1 MPEIKNTFIKGRMNL
16 DLDER
21 LTPNGEYREALNIEV
36 STSDDSDIGTVQNIA
51 ANQSI
56 MFPSNLANSP
66 GSNPNLI
73 CIGSISDE
81 KNNCL
86 YWFVTADITVNTGL
100 STIIKHDLEGT
111 GSFTPVII
119 DTNNSVLQFN
129 NNINITGIN
138 IVDDFLFFTD
148 GVNEPKK
155 INIKDFE
162 ENGHTLDFTT
172 TSNFYVNGVST
183 GAVTKEDVTV
193 IKKKPTKPPVVELIK
208 TIDVDDINVS
218 SATIQPFSFDGIS
231 VGDTI
236 TINFDLEMFVVVQAG
251 APNVTGDVVTYA
263 TYEDIAGNTYQLEE
277 ILDSN
282 GVGTGSYTAPELVDN
297 TGFGLGDFV
306 SVRDAKGISFPTD
319 SIIILSDPALPGSLP
334 NNTQVRL
341 MYNSKII
348 IGGSPTPIVD
358 APGNFTAFAG
368 TLASNDL
375 IAEVTFT
382 VLSIDNTLPS
392 SPIAFDYMIEADKEI
407 LFEKDFS
414 RFAYRYKY
422 KDGEY
427 SAFGPFSQVAF
438 EAGQFSIHPTR
449 EPYNTAMENNISKI
463 ILKDF
468 VTNDIPKD
476 VVEIDLLYKPEN
488 SNIIYSLDTI
498 KPFLEN
504 GSSNPVWTTINGST
518 NAHEFAGNYIY
529 NLPVYQQASDTG
541 YYEITTDTVHA
552 AIPSNQSLRLYDN
565 VPKAAKAQDFTANR
579 LIYGNYTQNLSIKD
593 YDNNLSLN
601 YESRSIDQTDVS
613 DFILGLKS
621 VKSQRTYQAGISFL
635 DLYGRETPI
644 FTSGETSTLK
654 IPFNK
659 SADPLVFDGNASK
672 SNRLTIRNIPGVIGS
687 NNARYEDPHFFK
699 IFIKET
705 STEYYNLVLDR
716 VYRAEDDGNLWLS
729 FPSSDRNKI
738 KEDDFI
744 ILKKQL
750 NEDAQVDEE
759 NKFKVIDIKNEAP
772 KFIRAKYRNLGEADG
787 GGNLSDLFI
796 DPSLQPTQGANKI
809 VVSKEQLSDEQIAD
823 LQKLFDE
830 NFKLSIK
837 FTKVMSSGVVLN
849 STRYFITSL
858 TSFDGSP
865 DYYSISLEKTIES
878 QDSWVESSVGVLE
891 PTLKIVFF
899 KEEIDEWEEFQGR
912 FFVKI
917 LSNITT
923 AKYLEQQIGENL
935 QQILSARLQ
944 LFALIDDSKYLAN
957 NNYNQGTV
965 TNLSSTGISDARAE
979 WQEALKFGGNVVTSG
994 WFIDG
999 MGSVAQQPLQ
1009 YSTAPTGLTGPNV
1022 ASNNQSALGSTTF
1035 FTHGNEFDVSASGN
1049 LFKAGPP
1056 SSLSIGWI
1064 TNFIPDFNQSFL
1076 YDFTVYQNDGG
1087 PVDGVEGIFT
1097 ADGQYNVYSTSAGR
1111 AWRKQPYG
1119 SFLDPVNNTLLY
1131 GEDVYGD
1138 SGSNGHYMHLSFAGV
1153 GVNLHNGNLP
1163 VDNPGNI
1170 TDLYDHYAG
1179 NLALTNFTGGS
1190 YLIDLQNIENFNAQ
1204 QNNRKKVCNVF
1215 QDYSNRDN
1223 EKVISQWDPIGR
1235 TSLNN
1240 FSQSNKVLIDNLNT
1254 GARFRFTNDNSNTIF
1269 TIKKVVEKR
1278 LYNHTAWNRRVVWD
1292 STNNE
1297 YIEDTGTVHYAWADL
1312 AKELGIN
1319 NGVTTNVEEK
1329 RTNLKNKLRDFGA
1342 KDNRRTMYVIELDKD
1357 PSLLLNPPD
1366 ELAGPLTT
1374 VDSTFI
1380 EFLQNYVSDEDV
1392 LLSDNP
1398 AIFETE
1404 PKENVDLDIYH
1415 EVTQAYPLQLDT
1427 QSAINPIDNRKS
1439 YLIGS
1444 VHDIVRC
1451 TKEEYN
1457 IDINQQLL
1465 DTRVY
1470 NWNGDVVEINSGLTP
1485 QFGMP
1490 LPSDPSVT
1498 VAANNIN
1505 HQTELLAGRF
1515 LQFHKTDGSY
1525 VEVEIDSVD
1534 SISTI
1539 DTINLTYSITKI
1551 KVKPIINKL
1560 GLSYHNCYSFGNGV
1574 ESNRIRDDFNKPF
1587 VKNGFKVSTTL
1598 QEQYLED
1605 KRTNSLIFSGLYNKS
1620 TSLNDLNQFI
1630 MAEKITKELEPT
1642 YGSIQKLFARDSDLI
1657 ALCEDKIVQIYADK
1671 DAIFNADGNP
1681 QLIASEKVLGQSRP
1695 FVGEYG
1701 ISKNPE
1707 SFASSSYRAYF
1718 ADKQRGAVLRLS
1730 MDGLTPISEAGMKD
1744 WFRDK
1749 FKGDYFN
1756 IIGSYDVNKDNY
1768 HLSFDFGNTFNSN
1781 DNFKSTTSSVTVTYK
1796 EAVKGWVSFK
1806 GFIQESG
1813 VSCVSDYFTFRNGE
1827 IWKHNIDDQ
1836 KNNFYGQSQTSFVTA
1851 VFNNVPTAVKHF
1863 NTLNYDGQQ
1872 GWFCQFINTDLE
1884 NGSTLGD
1891 FINKENKY
1899 FATIVNDGLNENGG
1913 LDTSSFNFQGVGIAD
1928 TIDYNI

>member
-1064 TNFIPDFNQSFL
+1064 TNFIPDFNQSFP

-1119 SFLDPVNNTLLY
+1119 DFLDPVNNTLLY

>member
-51 ANQSI
+51 ANQSV

-66 GSNPNLI
+66 GVNTDLI

-86 YWFVTADITVNTGL
+86 YWFVTADIVTNTGL
-100 STIIKHDLEGT
+100 STIIKYDLDANV
-111 GSFTPVII
+111 FTPIII

-138 IVDDFLFFTD
+138 VVDDFLFFTD

-162 ENGHTLDFTT
+162 ENGHTLDFST
-172 TSNFYVNGVST
+172 TSNFFVNGLST
-183 GAVTKEDVTV
+183 GTVTKEDITV

-208 TIDVDDINVS
+208 TTDVDDINIS
-218 SATIQPFSFDGIS
+218 NATIQPFSFDGIS

-236 TINFDLEMFVVVQAG
+236 TINFDLQMFVVVQATDNAG
-251 APNVTGDVVTYA
+251 IPGDVVTYA

-277 ILDSN
+277 ILDAN
-282 GVGTGSYTAPELVDN
+282 GIGTGNYTAPELVDN

-306 SVRDAKGISFPTD
+306 SVRDAKGIVFPTD
-319 SIIILSDPALPGSLP
+319 SVVILSDPASPGSLP
-334 NNTQVRL
+334 NNAQVRL
-341 MYNSKII
+341 KYNSKII
-348 IGGSPTPIVD
+348 TGGSPTPIID
-358 APGNFTAFAG
+358 APGNYTAFGG
-368 TLASNDL
+368 TLASSDL
-375 IAEVTFT
+375 VAEVSFT
-382 VLSIDNTLPS
+382 VLSVDNTLPS
-392 SPIAFDYMIEADKEI
+392 SPIAFDYMIEADKDV
-407 LFEKDFS
+407 LFEKDFA

-438 EAGQFSIHPTR
+438 EAGEFSIHPTR

-468 VTNDIPKD
+468 VTHDIPKD

-504 GSSNPVWTTINGST
+504 GNSNPAWSTIDGS
-518 NAHEFAGNYIY
+518 NSSHEFAGNYIY
-529 NLPVYQQASDTG
+529 NLSVYQQASDTG

-552 AIPSNQSLRLYDN
+552 AIPSNQSLRPYDN
-565 VPKAAKAQDFTANR
+565 VPKTAKAQDFTANR
-579 LIYGNYTQNLSIKD
+579 LIYGNYTQNLNIRD
-593 YDNNLSLN
+593 YDNNLSLG
-601 YESRSIDQTDVS
+601 YENRSIDQTGGL
-613 DFILGLKS
+613 DFTLGLKS
-621 VKSQRTYQAGISFL
+621 IKSQRTYQAGISFL

-659 SADPLVFDGNASK
+659 SVDPLVFDGNASK
-672 SNRLTIRNIPGVIGS
+672 SNRLTIRNIPGIIGS
-687 NNARYEDPHFFK
+687 NNARYEDPTFFK
-699 IFIKET
+699 IYIKET
-705 STEYYNLVLDR
+705 SSEYYNLVLDR

-772 KFIRAKYRNLGEADG
+772 RFIRAKHRNLGEADG

-809 VVSKEQLSDEQIAD
+809 VISKEQLSDEQIAD

-837 FTKVMSSGVVLN
+837 FTKVLSSGVILN

-865 DYYSISLEKTIES
+865 DYYSISLEKTIEP
-878 QDSWVESSVGVLE
+878 QDAWVESSVGVLE
-891 PTLKIVFF
+891 PTLKTVFF
-899 KEEIDEWEEFQGR
+899 REEIDQWEEFQGR

-944 LFALIDDSKYLAN
+944 LFALIDDDKYLAN
-957 NNYNQGTV
+957 PNYTQGAA
-965 TNLSSTGISDARAE
+965 TNLSSTGISDTRAE
-979 WQEALKFGGNVVTSG
+979 WQEALKFGGNVITSG

-999 MGSVAQQPLQ
+999 MGSVAQQPLK
-1009 YSTAPTGLTGPNV
+1009 YTTAVGGLQAPSV
-1022 ASNNQSALGSTTF
+1022 SSNNQSALSSTTF
-1035 FTHGNEFDVSASGN
+1035 VTHGNEFDVSASGN

-1056 SSLSIGWI
+1056 SGLTIDWKSNYIHYA
-1064 TNFIPDFNQSFL
+1064 FPQ
-1076 YDFTVYQNDGG
+1076 VYAYVDSVFQNDGG
-1087 PVDGVEGIFT
+1087 PVDGVEGVFT

-1119 SFLDPVNNTLLY
+1119 NFLDPVNNTLLY

-1153 GVNLHNGNLP
+1153 GVDLHNGSLP
-1163 VDNPGNI
+1163 DSNPNDI
-1170 TDLYDHYAG
+1170 TDLYSYSS
-1179 NLALTNFTGGS
+1179 NVALTNFTGSS

-1204 QNNRKKVCNVF
+1204 ANNRKKVCNVY

-1223 EKVISQWDPIGR
+1223 EKVISQWDPVGR
-1235 TSLNN
+1235 ASLGN
-1240 FSQSNKVLIDNLNT
+1240 FSQSNKVLIDNLNV
-1254 GARFRFTNDNSNTIF
+1254 GARFRFTNDNSNTVF

-1297 YIEDTGTVHYAWADL
+1297 YIEDTGTVHYAWVALALELRISTALTADVQQ
-1312 AKELGIN
+1312 AFTI
-1319 NGVTTNVEEK
+1319 
-1329 RTNLKNKLRDFGA
+1329 LKNKLRDFGA

-1357 PSLLLNPPD
+1357 PSALLNPPD

-1392 LLSDNP
+1392 LLSENP
-1398 AIFETE
+1398 AVFETE

-1439 YLIGS
+1439 YLVGS

-1490 LPSDPSVT
+1490 LPSDPTVT
-1498 VAANNIN
+1498 VLANNTA
-1505 HQTELLAGRF
+1505 HQTELLAGHF
-1515 LQFHKTDGSY
+1515 LQFHKIDGSY
-1525 VEVEIDSVD
+1525 VELEIESVDTITEIDS
-1534 SISTI
+1534 
-1539 DTINLTYSITKI
+1539 INLIYSITKI

-1605 KRTNSLIFSGLYNKS
+1605 KRTSSLIFSGLYNKN

-1657 ALCEDKIVQIYADK
+1657 ALCEDKIVQIFADK

-1749 FKGDYFN
+1749 FRGNYFN

-1768 HLSFDFGNTFNSN
+1768 HLTFDSGNNFNAN

-1806 GFIQESG
+1806 GFVQESG
-1813 VSCVSDYFTFRNGE
+1813 VSCVNDYFTFRNGE
-1827 IWKHNIDDQ
+1827 IWKHNVDDQ
-1836 KNNFYGQSQTSFVTA
+1836 KNNFYGQNQTSFITA

-1884 NGSTLGD
+1884 NGTTLGD

-1899 FATIVNDGLNENGG
+1899 FATITNDGLNTTGDI
-1913 LDTSSFNFQGVGIAD
+1913 DTSSFNFQGIGIAD

>member
-1119 SFLDPVNNTLLY
+1119 NFLDPVNNTLLY

>member
-51 ANQSI
+51 ANQSV

-66 GSNPNLI
+66 GVNTDLI

-86 YWFVTADITVNTGL
+86 YWFVTADIVTDTGL
-100 STIIKHDLEGT
+100 STIIKYDLDANV
-111 GSFTPVII
+111 FTPIII

-172 TSNFYVNGVST
+172 TSNFFVNGLST
-183 GAVTKEDVTV
+183 GTVTKEDITV

-208 TIDVDDINVS
+208 TTDQSDITFS
-218 SATIQPFSFDGIS
+218 TATIEPFSFSGIS
-231 VGDTI
+231 AGDTI
-236 TINFDLEMFVVVQAG
+236 TIDFNLEMYVAIQAPDG
-251 APNVTGDVVTYA
+251 FGLGGDVVNYPTY
-263 TYEDIAGNTYQLEE
+263 TDIAGNNYQLTEE
-277 ILDSN
+277 LDAN
-282 GVGTGSYTAPELVDN
+282 GIATGNYTAPELMDS
-297 TGFGLGDFV
+297 TPSGLFGSGDFV
-306 SVRDAKGISFPTD
+306 SVRNARPIAFPTN
-319 SIIILSDPALPGSLP
+319 SVLLLSDPNAPGILPG
-334 NNTQVRL
+334 NAQVRL
-341 MYNSKII
+341 MYDSINYV
-348 IGGSPTPIVD
+348 GGSPTPIID
-358 APGNFTAFAG
+358 APGNYTVFAG
-368 TLASNDL
+368 TLASSDI
-375 IAEVTFT
+375 IAQVTFK
-382 VLSIDNTLPS
+382 VLRVDGDLS
-392 SPIAFDYMIEADKEI
+392 STPISFDYMLENFNEP
-407 LFEKDFS
+407 LFEKDFA

-449 EPYNTAMENNISKI
+449 EPYNTAMENNISKV

-468 VTNDIPKD
+468 VTHDIPRD

-488 SNIIYSLDTI
+488 SNIVYSLDTI
-498 KPFLEN
+498 KPSLAD
-504 GSSNPVWTTINGST
+504 GSANPAWTSIDGVGHNQ
-518 NAHEFAGNYIY
+518 HEFAGNYILGISS
-529 NLPVYQQASDTG
+529 NFPASDTG

-552 AIPSNQSLRLYDN
+552 AIPSNQSLRPYDN

-579 LIYGNYTQNLSIKD
+579 LIYGNYTQNLKIDD
-593 YDNNLSLN
+593 YNSNLFLG
-601 YESRSIDQTDVS
+601 YEPRSFDQS
-613 DFILGLKS
+613 EINDFSLGLKS

-654 IPFNK
+654 IPFDK
-659 SADPLVFDGNASK
+659 DPMPDQFEGNASK
-672 SNRLTIRNIPGVIGS
+672 SNRLIVQNIPGEIGD
-687 NNARYEDPHFFK
+687 NNVRAADPTFFK
-699 IFIKET
+699 IYIKET
-705 STEYYNLVLDR
+705 SSEYYNLVLDR

-729 FPSSDRNKI
+729 FHSSDRNKI

-744 ILKKQL
+744 ILKKKL
-750 NEDAQVDEE
+750 NDDAQVNEE

-772 KFIRAKYRNLGEADG
+772 RFIRAKHRVLGEFDG
-787 GGNLSDLFI
+787 QGDLSTLFI
-796 DPSLQPTQGANKI
+796 EPTVQPTVNSNKLI
-809 VVSKEQLSDEQIAD
+809 ISKESVLDEQVGE

-830 NFKLSIK
+830 GLTLSIK
-837 FTKVMSSGVVLN
+837 FTKTTLAGSVLN
-849 STRYFITSL
+849 STRYFFTSL
-858 TSFDGSP
+858 TTVTGSP
-865 DYYSISLEKTIES
+865 DYYVITLDKAIES
-878 QDSWVESSVGVLE
+878 QDGWVESSPGTLAT
-891 PTLKIVFF
+891 TLKTTIF

-923 AKYLEQQIGENL
+923 ALHLESQIGIDT
-935 QQILSARLQ
+935 QQILNARAD
-944 LFALIDDSKYLAN
+944 LFALIDDDKYLAN
-957 NNYNQGTV
+957 ANYSQGTA
-965 TNLSSTGISDARAE
+965 TNVSSTGITNTKDE
-979 WQEALKFGGNVVTSG
+979 WLEVFKFGGSTTTSG

-999 MGSVAQQPLQ
+999 MGCVAHQPTKSSDTSYGGFQ
-1009 YSTAPTGLTGPNV
+1009 AAEANPPSDVGLTTLN
-1022 ASNNQSALGSTTF
+1022 S
-1035 FTHGNEFDVSASGN
+1035 HGTEFDVSTSGN
-1049 LFKAGPP
+1049 LFKAGLPN
-1056 SSLSIGWI
+1056 SLTIDWVANYYGTI
-1064 TNFIPDFNQSFL
+1064 QNAV
-1076 YDFTVYQNDGG
+1076 YDNDGSF
-1087 PVDGVEGIFT
+1087 VDGVEGVFQAT
-1097 ADGQYNVYSTSAGR
+1097 GQYNNYNTSAGR
-1111 AWRKQPYG
+1111 AWKNQIYG
-1119 SFLDPVNNTLLY
+1119 SFNDVGDFDTYGAVNSD
-1131 GEDVYGD
+1131 GF
-1138 SGSNGHYMHLSFAGV
+1138 YMHLSFGNV
-1153 GVNLHNGNLP
+1153 GVDLHDGELPLENPNNIAELYGMNTGN
-1163 VDNPGNI
+1163 VAI
-1170 TDLYDHYAG
+1170 TNYDASQYI
-1179 NLALTNFTGGS
+1179 L
-1190 YLIDLQNIENFNAQ
+1190 DLQHIENFNT
-1204 QNNRKKVCNVF
+1204 QNNGKKRVCNVR
-1215 QDYSNRDN
+1215 QDYSTRDN
-1223 EKVISQWDPIGR
+1223 IKTTSQWDPAGR
-1235 TSLNN
+1235 TELGN
-1240 FSQSNKVLIDNLNT
+1240 FNSSNKIIVDNLVA
-1254 GARFRFTNDNSNTIF
+1254 GAKFRFTNDNSGTVF
-1269 TIKKVVEKR
+1269 TIKRVRIKR
-1278 LYNHTAWNRRVVWD
+1278 LYNHTAWNRRAVWD
-1292 STNNE
+1292 PTNNE
-1297 YIEDTGTVHYAWADL
+1297 YIEDTSTVAYNWQAFAKQAATSVPTGGTA
-1312 AKELGIN
+1312 GSGIFTIN
-1319 NGVTTNVEEK
+1319 NQFYV
-1329 RTNLKNKLRDFGA
+1329 NLKNVLKDFGA
-1342 KDNRRTMYVIELDKD
+1342 SHNRRVMYVIELDKD
-1357 PSLLLNPPD
+1357 PSALLNPPD
-1366 ELAGPLTT
+1366 ELAGPSTT
-1374 VDSTFI
+1374 AESTFL
-1380 EFLQNYVSDEDV
+1380 EFLQNYVSDEEV
-1392 LLSDNP
+1392 LLSENP

-1415 EVTQAYPLQLDT
+1415 EVTQAYPLKLNT
-1427 QSAINPIDNRKS
+1427 GGGDNRKGF
-1439 YLIGS
+1439 LIGS
-1444 VHDIVRC
+1444 AHDRVRC
-1451 TKEEYN
+1451 TNEDYN
-1457 IDINQQLL
+1457 IAPVGIGSNLPAPLDI
-1465 DTRVY
+1465 RVVAWD
-1470 NWNGDVVEINSGLTP
+1470 NNTVEINVGLTAK
-1485 QFGMP
+1485 FGVP
-1490 LPSDPSVT
+1490 LPSDPTTT
-1498 VAANNIN
+1498 VSANNIA
-1505 HQTELLAGRF
+1505 HQTELLTGYS
-1515 LQFHKTDGSY
+1515 LQFHKIDGSY
-1525 VEVEIDSVD
+1525 VEMEIDSVE
-1534 SISTI
+1534 SIIAVNSVHFH
-1539 DTINLTYSITKI
+1539 INKI
-1551 KVKPIINKL
+1551 KVKPIITKV

-1605 KRTNSLIFSGLYNKS
+1605 KRTSSLIFSGLYNKN

-1657 ALCEDKIVQIYADK
+1657 ALCEDKIVQIFADK

-1749 FKGDYFN
+1749 FKGNYFN

-1768 HLSFDFGNTFNSN
+1768 HLTFDSGNNFNAN
-1781 DNFKSTTSSVTVTYK
+1781 DNFKSTTSSVTATYK

-1813 VSCVSDYFTFRNGE
+1813 VSCVNDYFTFRNGE
-1827 IWKHNIDDQ
+1827 IWRHNVDDQ
-1836 KNNFYGQSQTSFVTA
+1836 KNNFYGQNQTSFITA

-1884 NGSTLGD
+1884 NGTTLGN

-1899 FATIVNDGLNENGG
+1899 FATITNDGLNTIGDI
-1913 LDTSSFNFQGVGIAD
+1913 DTSSFNFQGIGIAD

>member
-138 IVDDFLFFTD
+138 IVDDYLFFTD

-858 TSFDGSP
+858 TSFDG
-865 DYYSISLEKTIES
+865 L
-878 QDSWVESSVGVLE
+878 
-891 PTLKIVFF
+891 
-899 KEEIDEWEEFQGR
+899 
-912 FFVKI
+912 
-917 LSNITT
+917 
-923 AKYLEQQIGENL
+923 
-935 QQILSARLQ
+935 
-944 LFALIDDSKYLAN
+944 
-957 NNYNQGTV
+957 
-965 TNLSSTGISDARAE
+965 
-979 WQEALKFGGNVVTSG
+979 
-994 WFIDG
+994 
-999 MGSVAQQPLQ
+999 
-1009 YSTAPTGLTGPNV
+1009 
-1022 ASNNQSALGSTTF
+1022 
-1035 FTHGNEFDVSASGN
+1035 
-1049 LFKAGPP
+1049 
-1056 SSLSIGWI
+1056 
-1064 TNFIPDFNQSFL
+1064 
-1076 YDFTVYQNDGG
+1076 
-1087 PVDGVEGIFT
+1087 
-1097 ADGQYNVYSTSAGR
+1097 
-1111 AWRKQPYG
+1111 
-1119 SFLDPVNNTLLY
+1119 
-1131 GEDVYGD
+1131 
-1138 SGSNGHYMHLSFAGV
+1138 
-1153 GVNLHNGNLP
+1153 
-1163 VDNPGNI
+1163 
-1170 TDLYDHYAG
+1170 
-1179 NLALTNFTGGS
+1179 
-1190 YLIDLQNIENFNAQ
+1190 
-1204 QNNRKKVCNVF
+1204 
-1215 QDYSNRDN
+1215 
-1223 EKVISQWDPIGR
+1223 
-1235 TSLNN
+1235 
-1240 FSQSNKVLIDNLNT
+1240 
-1254 GARFRFTNDNSNTIF
+1254 
-1269 TIKKVVEKR
+1269 
-1278 LYNHTAWNRRVVWD
+1278 
-1292 STNNE
+1292 
-1297 YIEDTGTVHYAWADL
+1297 
-1312 AKELGIN
+1312 
-1319 NGVTTNVEEK
+1319 
-1329 RTNLKNKLRDFGA
+1329 
-1342 KDNRRTMYVIELDKD
+1342 
-1357 PSLLLNPPD
+1357 
-1366 ELAGPLTT
+1366 
-1374 VDSTFI
+1374 
-1380 EFLQNYVSDEDV
+1380 
-1392 LLSDNP
+1392 
-1398 AIFETE
+1398 
-1404 PKENVDLDIYH
+1404 
-1415 EVTQAYPLQLDT
+1415 
-1427 QSAINPIDNRKS
+1427 
-1439 YLIGS
+1439 
-1444 VHDIVRC
+1444 
-1451 TKEEYN
+1451 
-1457 IDINQQLL
+1457 
-1465 DTRVY
+1465 
-1470 NWNGDVVEINSGLTP
+1470 
-1485 QFGMP
+1485 
-1490 LPSDPSVT
+1490 
-1498 VAANNIN
+1498 
-1505 HQTELLAGRF
+1505 
-1515 LQFHKTDGSY
+1515 
-1525 VEVEIDSVD
+1525 
-1534 SISTI
+1534 
-1539 DTINLTYSITKI
+1539 
-1551 KVKPIINKL
+1551 
-1560 GLSYHNCYSFGNGV
+1560 
-1574 ESNRIRDDFNKPF
+1574 
-1587 VKNGFKVSTTL
+1587 
-1598 QEQYLED
+1598 
-1605 KRTNSLIFSGLYNKS
+1605 SLIH
-1620 TSLNDLNQFI
+1620 I
-1630 MAEKITKELEPT
+1630 
-1642 YGSIQKLFARDSDLI
+1642 
-1657 ALCEDKIVQIYADK
+1657 
-1671 DAIFNADGNP
+1671 
-1681 QLIASEKVLGQSRP
+1681 
-1695 FVGEYG
+1695 
-1701 ISKNPE
+1701 
-1707 SFASSSYRAYF
+1707 
-1718 ADKQRGAVLRLS
+1718 
-1730 MDGLTPISEAGMKD
+1730 
-1744 WFRDK
+1744 
-1749 FKGDYFN
+1749 
-1756 IIGSYDVNKDNY
+1756 
-1768 HLSFDFGNTFNSN
+1768 
-1781 DNFKSTTSSVTVTYK
+1781 
-1796 EAVKGWVSFK
+1796 
-1806 GFIQESG
+1806 
-1813 VSCVSDYFTFRNGE
+1813 
-1827 IWKHNIDDQ
+1827 
-1836 KNNFYGQSQTSFVTA
+1836 
-1851 VFNNVPTAVKHF
+1851 
-1863 NTLNYDGQQ
+1863 
-1872 GWFCQFINTDLE
+1872 
-1884 NGSTLGD
+1884 
-1891 FINKENKY
+1891 
-1899 FATIVNDGLNENGG
+1899 
-1913 LDTSSFNFQGVGIAD
+1913 
-1928 TIDYNI
+1928 

>member
-1064 TNFIPDFNQSFL
+1064 TNFIPDFNPNFL
-1076 YDFTVYQNDGG
+1076 YDFSVYQNDGG

-1119 SFLDPVNNTLLY
+1119 DFLDPVNNTLLY

-1539 DTINLTYSITKI
+1539 DNINLTYSITKI
-1551 KVKPIINKL
+1551 KVKPIIKKL
-1560 GLSYHNCYSFGNGV
+1560 GLSSHNCYSYGNGGGA
-1574 ESNRIRDDFNKPF
+1574 NRRRDDLNKRC

-1768 HLSFDFGNTFNSN
+1768 NLSFDFGNTFNSN